1 MKGEYIM
8 VEYVMSKKMYDAIL
22 KSYKGKPKNPKQTVI
37 EYLNEAYG
45 LKGEVIDIHI
55 KG

>member
-1 MKGEYIM
+1 MI
-8 VEYVMSKKMYDAIL
+8 EYVMSKKAYDAIL
-22 KSYKGKPKNPKQTVI
+22 KTYKGKISNPKQTVI
-37 EYLNEAYG
+37 DYLNKSSG

>member
-1 MKGEYIM
+1 MI
-8 VEYVMSKKMYDAIL
+8 EYVMSKKMYDAIL
-22 KSYKGKPKNPKQTVI
+22 KTYKGKVKNPKQTVI
-37 EYLNEAYG
+37 NYLNSNYG